1 MNLEVIS
8 LTGESGGQLDK
19 ISDCSIKAPEIET
32 ARVQELHLPIYHSIC
47 QFIEETLFP

>member
-32 ARVQELHLPIYHSIC
+32 ARVQELLPIYHSIC
-47 QFIEETLFP
+47 QFIEETLFL